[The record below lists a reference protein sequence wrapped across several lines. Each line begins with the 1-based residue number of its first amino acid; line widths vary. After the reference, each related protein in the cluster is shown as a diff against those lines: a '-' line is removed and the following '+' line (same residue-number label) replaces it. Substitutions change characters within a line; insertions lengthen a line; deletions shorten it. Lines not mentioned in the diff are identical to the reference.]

1 MGIMPTALT
10 SRIKMTKFQGQEQ
23 DSITK
28 LRGAPKY
35 HVIML
40 NDNLTPIDFV
50 IQILMSIYNKT
61 TEQATE
67 ITMHVHEN
75 GRGIAGTYSYEV
87 AEQKALETINE
98 ARAAGYP
105 LDVVIDEAE

>member
-1 MGIMPTALT
+1 MPTALT

-35 HVIML
+35 NVIML

-61 TEQATE
+61 SDQATE
-67 ITMHVHEN
+67 ITMNIHEN